1 MISPGP
7 ASGWR
12 SSQVALAL
20 ALGGAVIAFV
30 QGTRHAPKVPRPGR
44 GDWRGAQPAHGT
56 GDARVAPT
64 YGELLVA
71 QNGADVEVHAL
82 SFAAMHADRPGPLD
96 EVVRDPVALASAR
109 DARASRRAFAG
120 APPVI
125 PHPVAQRDYPSCLA
139 CHADGLRIDTRIA
152 PAMSHRLIENCMQC
166 HTTQQAAAPPPL
178 RAASAEQ
185 PSSATIAGNSFEGA
199 REGVGERAYLGAPPQ
214 MPHTTF
220 MRETC
225 ASCHGVLGQ
234 GIRTT
239 HPERANCLQCHA
251 PVSEPD
257 AQSPRMARTEPKP

>member
-1 MISPGP
+1 MSESGP
-7 ASGWR
+7 VSGWR

-20 ALGGAVIAFV
+20 ALGAAVLAFV
-30 QGTRHAPKVPRPGR
+30 QGTRHAPSVTSARR

-64 YGELLVA
+64 YSELLVA
-71 QNGADVEVHAL
+71 QNGADGDAHAL
-82 SFAAMHADRPGPLD
+82 AFAAMHADRPSVLD

-109 DARASRRAFAG
+109 TVRASRRAFAG

-125 PHPVAQRDYPSCLA
+125 PHPVAQRDYPSCLT
-139 CHADGLRIDTRIA
+139 CHAQGLRIDTRIA
-152 PAMSHRLIENCMQC
+152 PAMSHSLIENCMQC
-166 HTTQQAAAPPPL
+166 HTTQQAAAPPM
-178 RAASAEQ
+178 RVATTMSA
-185 PSSATIAGNSFEGA
+185 IAGNSFEGT
-199 REGVGERAYLGAPPQ
+199 RETVGERAYVGAPPQ

-220 MRETC
+220 MREAC

-239 HPERANCLQCHA
+239 HPERPNCLQCHA

-257 AQSPRMARTEPKP
+257 AQSPRVARAEHTP